1 LRCRAARPRTFSPC
15 ATSRFI
21 SEAATLGTLDCDRRA
36 LLIINTLIFAVAVAE
51 IEFGQIAMQV
61 RFANVLIC
69 PVNAAL

>member
-1 LRCRAARPRTFSPC
+1 
-15 ATSRFI
+15 
-21 SEAATLGTLDCDRRA
+21 LDCDRRA
-36 LLIINTLIFAVAVAE
+36 LLIINTPIFAVAVAE